1 MRDEG
6 LVRVGWSTRAA
17 TLELGTDKQG
27 FGFGGSG
34 IKSHNR
40 QFEPYGE
47 PFGKDDVVGCFLD
60 CDQGVVSWSK
70 NGNLIGPAFELPKN
84 LVGQAGDVPRS
95 PLLLWPRHC

>member
-27 FGFGGSG
+27 FGFGGTG
-34 IKSHNR
+34 IKSHSK

-47 PFGKDDVVGCFLD
+47 AFG
-60 CDQGVVSWSK
+60 Q
-70 NGNLIGPAFELPKN
+70 
-84 LVGQAGDVPRS
+84 GDVIGAFWATI
-95 PLLLWPRHC
+95 PLHNLCS